1 MSYEKFQK
9 LDNYSFSILREVFS
23 SSPIHP
29 KLLQYPC
36 SLPQSLHSKLP
47 SPERRQMMMNT
58 ALKPVPRLQI
68 GGT

>member
-9 LDNYSFSILREVFS
+9 LGIHSFSILGEVFS
-23 SSPIHP
+23 SSPINP
-29 KLLQYPC
+29 QLLQYPS
-36 SLPQSLHSKLP
+36 SLPQSLHSRL
-47 SPERRQMMMNT
+47 SSLEGRQMMNT